1 MSANDASRIVSDES
15 VVILHIVASL
25 TNDSRDIICNRDMFI
40 VQAADNSGW

>member
-15 VVILHIVASL
+15 VVMLHIVASL
-25 TNDSRDIICNRDMFI
+25 TDNFICIIYNRDMFL